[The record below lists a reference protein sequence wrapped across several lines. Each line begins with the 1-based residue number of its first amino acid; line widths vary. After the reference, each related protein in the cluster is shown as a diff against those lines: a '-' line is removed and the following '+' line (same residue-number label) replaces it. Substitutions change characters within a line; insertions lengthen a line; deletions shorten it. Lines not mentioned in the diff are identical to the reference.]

1 MPDGPPPPLVATL
14 VAATTGVVGA
24 WLPWSRKLPAGY
36 TDGKPYYTMEYTPGS
51 ITGFDPLSAAAV
63 IVTLLVAGLTAVA
76 LRRGRS
82 PAPVS
87 LCGGGVL
94 IVASLLLGREYCS
107 GDRIAV
113 DWGLPVVGVAGLLF
127 VAVGVWTHLRPAPG
141 WDRRG

>member
-1 MPDGPPPPLVATL
+1 MPDRLPPPLVATF

-24 WLPWSRKLPAGY
+24 WLPWSRKLPAGH
-36 TDGKPYYTMEYTPGS
+36 TDGEPYYTMEYTPGS

-63 IVTLLVAGLTAVA
+63 VVALLVAGLTAVA

-94 IVASLLLGREYCS
+94 IVASLLLGREYWS

-113 DWGLPVVGVAGLLF
+113 DWGLPLVGVAGLLF
-127 VAVGVWTHLRPAPG
+127 VVVGVWTHFRPDTG
-141 WDRRG
+141 WGRRA